1 MFLETE
7 RLILRKLREED
18 FPDFCAYATDP
29 EMCRMMGNDPM
40 DTEEAAWETFDWIL
54 KNEPRCYCLVCKEDG
69 RGIGNLTVTPVDAS
83 LASLPALTGKQGRSM
98 SFGLSR
104 QYRRRGLMSEAVEAV
119 ADRLFREEGMDY
131 ILCGYFDFNAV
142 SRAFQEKLGFTHL
155 ITMPI
160 EFKGAEVISVENVL
174 WKK

>member
-69 RGIGNLTVTPVDAS
+69 RGIGNLTVTPVDVS
-83 LASLPALTGKQGRSM
+83 LASLPALAGKQGRSM

-131 ILCGYFDFNAV
+131 I
-142 SRAFQEKLGFTHL
+142 HL

>member
-83 LASLPALTGKQGRSM
+83 LASLPALAG
-98 SFGLSR
+98 
-104 QYRRRGLMSEAVEAV
+104 
-119 ADRLFREEGMDY
+119 DR
-131 ILCGYFDFNAV
+131 
-142 SRAFQEKLGFTHL
+142 K
-155 ITMPI
+155 
-160 EFKGAEVISVENVL
+160 SVV
-174 WKK
+174 